1 MTQSFGV
8 LKVLFVIIHVQLA
21 KLTIS
26 LLQIKQKKKSN
37 ESGQS
42 SKTQSLGSGLYYFKY
57 KKIGHWMTEYKKGG
71 KYSKDLFVGIGKSE
85 EHQQE

>member
-21 KLTIS
+21 KFAIS
-26 LLQIKQKKKSN
+26 LLQIKKKSN

-42 SKTQSLGSGLYYFKY
+42 TKTQSLGSGLYYFKY
-57 KKIGHWMTEYKKGG
+57 KKNGHWMTEYKKGG
-71 KYSKDLFVGIGKSE
+71 KYSKGLSVGIEKSE
-85 EHQQE
+85 EH